1 MPPKKKKKITARK
14 PDRKASGTKKKKKAP
29 AGKILKKKA
38 PQKKIVKKA
47 VLKPQGQKA
56 KQDRPKAKEVKAAVI
71 GKVTHYFPHVNAAVL
86 KLKLPLKIGDTI
98 QIKGHTTD
106 IKETV
111 TSMQINRAPITA
123 AKKGDEIGLFVA
135 SRVRAGDTVYKP

>member
-1 MPPKKKKKITARK
+1 MPPKKKKITGRKPARK
-14 PDRKASGTKKKKKAP
+14 ALGIKKKRPP

-56 KQDRPKAKEVKAAVI
+56 KQARPKVKEVKAAVI
-71 GKVTHYFPHVNAAVL
+71 GKVTHYFPHVNAAVV
-86 KLKLPLKIGDTI
+86 KLKLPLKAGDTI

-106 IKETV
+106 LKETV

-135 SRVRAGDTVYKP
+135 SRVRAGDQVYKTS

>member
-1 MPPKKKKKITARK
+1 MPPKKKKITKRK
-14 PDRKASGTKKKKKAP
+14 PAGKASGIKKKKAP
-29 AGKILKKKA
+29 VRKLLKKKA
-38 PQKKIVKKA
+38 PQK
-47 VLKPQGQKA
+47 PQSQKA
-56 KQDRPKAKEVKAAVI
+56 KRAKAKAGEIKAAVI

-111 TSMQINRAPITA
+111 TSMQINRAPITV
-123 AKKGDEIGLFVA
+123 AKKGDEIGLLVA
-135 SRVRAGDTVYKP
+135 SRVRAGDTVYKL

>member
-14 PDRKASGTKKKKKAP
+14 PARKTLGTKKKKKAP

-47 VLKPQGQKA
+47 AVI
-56 KQDRPKAKEVKAAVI
+56 KAAVI

>member
-1 MPPKKKKKITARK
+1 MPPKKKKIIKKK
-14 PDRKASGTKKKKKAP
+14 PAGKASRIKTKKAP
-29 AGKILKKKA
+29 ARKILKKKA
-38 PQKKIVKKA
+38 PR
-47 VLKPQGQKA
+47 KPQPRKA
-56 KQDRPKAKEVKAAVI
+56 KQAKAKAGQIKAAVI

-111 TSMQINRAPITA
+111 TSMQIDRAPITVG
-123 AKKGDEIGLFVA
+123 KKGDEIGLLVA
-135 SRVRAGDTVYKP
+135 SRVRAGDKVYKAS

>member
-1 MPPKKKKKITARK
+1 MPPKKKKITKRK
-14 PDRKASGTKKKKKAP
+14 PAGKASGIKKKKAP
-29 AGKILKKKA
+29 ARKILKKKA
-38 PQKKIVKKA
+38 PQK
-47 VLKPQGQKA
+47 PQPRKA
-56 KQDRPKAKEVKAAVI
+56 KRAKAKAAQIKAAVI

-123 AKKGDEIGLFVA
+123 AKKGDEIGLLVA
-135 SRVRAGDTVYKP
+135 SRVRAGDQVYKAS